1 MTERLLAALTDNGKW
16 LEGFTRLGYES
27 TFREYCDRFTPDY
40 LAAVREAGE
49 SGLPTLADSLLDAL
63 EAQWKQARF
72 WNRTTV
78 RGETKQVVV
87 GYLTPMLMADR
98 ELRPFAGVLRDRWNL
113 RWPKDVYHA
122 AGYERICKG
131 FKLRILGFEVPE
143 KKKRRRWTM
152 KFDPAA
158 VFEKTGGKS
167 KKLFDIADAILYNT
181 KRVIAR

>member
-49 SGLPTLADSLLDAL
+49 SGLPALADSLLDAL

-87 GYLTPMLMADR
+87 GYLTPMLIAALCGR
-98 ELRPFAGVLRDRWNL
+98 SAGPLEPAL
-113 RWPKDVYHA
+113 AH
-122 AGYERICKG
+122 GC
-131 FKLRILGFEVPE
+131 LSC
-143 KKKRRRWTM
+143 RR
-152 KFDPAA
+152 
-158 VFEKTGGKS
+158 V
-167 KKLFDIADAILYNT
+167 
-181 KRVIAR
+181 

>member
-1 MTERLLAALTDNGKW
+1 MIRWKRSFLRTAATRRIPYDRTAAGGADGQRQIAG
-16 LEGFTRLGYES
+16 GFTRLGYES

-49 SGLPTLADSLLDAL
+49 SELPALADSLLDAL

-87 GYLTPMLMADR
+87 GYLTPMLMADQ

-143 KKKRRRWTM
+143 KKKEAPL
-152 KFDPAA
+152 DD
-158 VFEKTGGKS
+158 E
-167 KKLFDIADAILYNT
+167 I
-181 KRVIAR
+181 

>member
-49 SGLPTLADSLLDAL
+49 SGLPALADSLLDAL

-87 GYLTPMLMADR
+87 GYLTPMLMR
-98 ELRPFAGVLRDRWNL
+98 IGNCGPLRAFCGTVGTCAGPRMFIMPPGMSGSVR
-113 RWPKDVYHA
+113 A
-122 AGYERICKG
+122 
-131 FKLRILGFEVPE
+131 
-143 KKKRRRWTM
+143 
-152 KFDPAA
+152 
-158 VFEKTGGKS
+158 S
-167 KKLFDIADAILYNT
+167 S
-181 KRVIAR
+181 

>member
-1 MTERLLAALTDNGKW
+1 M
-16 LEGFTRLGYES
+16 
-27 TFREYCDRFTPDY
+27 
-40 LAAVREAGE
+40 EAG
-49 SGLPTLADSLLDAL
+49 
-63 EAQWKQARF
+63 RF

-87 GYLTPMLMADR
+87 GYLTPMLMADQ

-143 KKKRRRWTM
+143 KKKEARWTM

-158 VFEKTGGKS
+158 VFEKIGWKQ

>member
-49 SGLPTLADSLLDAL
+49 SGLPALADSLLDAL
-63 EAQWKQARF
+63 EAQWK
-72 WNRTTV
+72 
-78 RGETKQVVV
+78 
-87 GYLTPMLMADR
+87 YLTPMLMADQ

-143 KKKRRRWTM
+143 KKKEAPL
-152 KFDPAA
+152 DD
-158 VFEKTGGKS
+158 E
-167 KKLFDIADAILYNT
+167 I
-181 KRVIAR
+181 

>member
-1 MTERLLAALTDNGKW
+1 MTERLLAALVDNGKW

-49 SGLPTLADSLLDAL
+49 SGLPALADSLLD
-63 EAQWKQARF
+63 
-72 WNRTTV
+72 
-78 RGETKQVVV
+78 VV
-87 GYLTPMLMADR
+87 GYLTPMLMADQ

-143 KKKRRRWTM
+143 KKKEAPL
-152 KFDPAA
+152 DD
-158 VFEKTGGKS
+158 E
-167 KKLFDIADAILYNT
+167 I
-181 KRVIAR
+181 

>member
-1 MTERLLAALTDNGKW
+1 MTERLLAALADNGKW

-49 SGLPTLADSLLDAL
+49 SGLPVLADSLLDAL

-72 WNRTTV
+72 WNRTAV

-87 GYLTPMLMADR
+87 GYLTPMLMADQ
-98 ELRPFAGVLRDRWNL
+98 ELRSFAGVLRDRWNL

-143 KKKRRRWTM
+143 KKKEAPL
-152 KFDPAA
+152 DD
-158 VFEKTGGKS
+158 E
-167 KKLFDIADAILYNT
+167 I
-181 KRVIAR
+181 

>member
-1 MTERLLAALTDNGKW
+1 M
-16 LEGFTRLGYES
+16 
-27 TFREYCDRFTPDY
+27 
-40 LAAVREAGE
+40 REAGE
-49 SGLPTLADSLLDAL
+49 SGLPALADSLLDAL

-87 GYLTPMLMADR
+87 GYLTPMLMADQ

-143 KKKRRRWTM
+143 KKKEAPL
-152 KFDPAA
+152 DD
-158 VFEKTGGKS
+158 E
-167 KKLFDIADAILYNT
+167 I
-181 KRVIAR
+181 

>member
-1 MTERLLAALTDNGKW
+1 MTERLLAALADNGKW

-49 SGLPTLADSLLDAL
+49 SGLPALADSLLDDL

-87 GYLTPMLMADR
+87 GYLTPMLMADQ

-113 RWPKDVYHA
+113 RWPKDV
-122 AGYERICKG
+122 
-131 FKLRILGFEVPE
+131 
-143 KKKRRRWTM
+143 
-152 KFDPAA
+152 
-158 VFEKTGGKS
+158 
-167 KKLFDIADAILYNT
+167 
-181 KRVIAR
+181 

>member
-1 MTERLLAALTDNGKW
+1 M
-16 LEGFTRLGYES
+16 
-27 TFREYCDRFTPDY
+27 
-40 LAAVREAGE
+40 
-49 SGLPTLADSLLDAL
+49 ADSLLDAL

-113 RWPKDVYHA
+113 RWPKDIYHA

-143 KKKRRRWTM
+143 KKKEAPL
-152 KFDPAA
+152 DD
-158 VFEKTGGKS
+158 E
-167 KKLFDIADAILYNT
+167 I
-181 KRVIAR
+181 

>member
-1 MTERLLAALTDNGKW
+1 M
-16 LEGFTRLGYES
+16 
-27 TFREYCDRFTPDY
+27 
-40 LAAVREAGE
+40 
-49 SGLPTLADSLLDAL
+49 ADSLLDAL

-87 GYLTPMLMADR
+87 GYLTPMLMADQ

-113 RWPKDVYHA
+113 RWPKDVYHT

-143 KKKRRRWTM
+143 KKKEAPL
-152 KFDPAA
+152 DD
-158 VFEKTGGKS
+158 E
-167 KKLFDIADAILYNT
+167 I
-181 KRVIAR
+181 

>member
-1 MTERLLAALTDNGKW
+1 M
-16 LEGFTRLGYES
+16 
-27 TFREYCDRFTPDY
+27 
-40 LAAVREAGE
+40 REAGE
-49 SGLPTLADSLLDAL
+49 SVLPALADSLLDDL

-143 KKKRRRWTM
+143 KKKEAPL
-152 KFDPAA
+152 DD
-158 VFEKTGGKS
+158 E
-167 KKLFDIADAILYNT
+167 I
-181 KRVIAR
+181 